1 MHWHCF
7 CFVSLMFFRCFP
19 LSSNL
24 LSQSAPPRTR
34 WLMLKTKTLNYDR
47 VYVNIF
53 QYFSLN
59 NDSFYVFSS
68 LSGLLFSGDNWIFC
82 LLHVHTEEF
91 ESFLSLFSRC
101 FLLSSNLLS
110 RGSPPRTQCCCLML
124 KTKTLN
130 YDSVYVNI
138 FHHFSLN

>member
-1 MHWHCF
+1 M
-7 CFVSLMFFRCFP
+7 
-19 LSSNL
+19 
-24 LSQSAPPRTR
+24 
-34 WLMLKTKTLNYDR
+34 NYDS

-59 NDSFYVFSS
+59 NDSIFLNSS

-82 LLHVHTEEF
+82 LLHVHTGEF
-91 ESFLSLFSRC
+91 ESCLRRISRC

-110 RGSPPRTQCCCLML
+110 QGAPPHTPCRCFM

-130 YDSVYVNI
+130 NESTYVNI
-138 FHHFSLN
+138 SFTGLLLSGDD